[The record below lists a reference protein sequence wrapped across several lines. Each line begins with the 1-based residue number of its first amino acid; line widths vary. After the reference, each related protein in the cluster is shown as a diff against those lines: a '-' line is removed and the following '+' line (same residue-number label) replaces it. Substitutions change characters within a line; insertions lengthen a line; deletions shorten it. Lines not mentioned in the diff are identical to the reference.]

1 MRDNRKLSPNTIS
14 CRVSA
19 LQTFFQM
26 NDIENIN
33 WPKIKKFKGE
43 FYTVAEDRPYS
54 RQEISLLINNAP
66 HNSYILH

>member
-1 MRDNRKLSPNTIS
+1 
-14 CRVSA
+14 
-19 LQTFFQM
+19 M